1 MKRILI
7 VLSILLLA
15 GATVSA
21 QETMEEDV
29 KNWVNEWKYAFST
42 EGVKDWKPEFTFR
55 FYTGFT
61 STGPMFTGGVRVNE
75 KRTFALFV
83 GHGDTYLDYAPG
95 FLYFINAGLNYRRY
109 WHLGQ
114 RKIFAFY
121 SDLYAGAERIY
132 KISGKYYFYPETG
145 EQIEVIED
153 NVGDVLFVGGWQ
165 PGIRVRCYK
174 NLHLF
179 LGPTI
184 ATNCLG
190 LHLGIGF

>member
-29 KNWVNEWKYAFST
+29 KN
-42 EGVKDWKPEFTFR
+42 WKPEFTFR

-132 KISGKYYFYPETG
+132 KWQILLLSG
-145 EQIEVIED
+145 
-153 NVGDVLFVGGWQ
+153 NW
-165 PGIRVRCYK
+165 R
-174 NLHLF
+174 
-179 LGPTI
+179 
-184 ATNCLG
+184 TN
-190 LHLGIGF
+190 